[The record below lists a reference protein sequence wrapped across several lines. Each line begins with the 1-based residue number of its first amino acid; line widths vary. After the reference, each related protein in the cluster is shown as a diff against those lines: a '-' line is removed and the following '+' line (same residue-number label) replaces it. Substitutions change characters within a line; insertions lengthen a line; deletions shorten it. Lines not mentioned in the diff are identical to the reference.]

1 MAQIYSFWRQVILDF
16 SGGSVCN
23 NSLHLHMLFSNI
35 LGQTHI
41 KTHLLKSI
49 ENGKIP
55 HAQLFVGKT
64 GSGLLP
70 MALAYAQAILSG
82 NHLIGSKAHENC
94 MIKVANLAHPDLH
107 FVFPV
112 NTNEKVKK
120 NPFSALFLED
130 WRAFVSEN
138 QYGSLYDWLAYLGI
152 EKKQGNINVDEAKQ
166 MLKTLSLKAYEG
178 GHKIM
183 IIWMADRMNT
193 ACANKILK
201 LVEEPPQKT
210 VLLLLTEHEEHIL
223 GTIQSR
229 CQKLQFPLLP
239 ENVISSQLIEDK
251 GVEGKKAKK
260 ISSLSNGDYH
270 QALNLLNNLGDDA
283 VFENW
288 FVDWVRTA
296 FKAKGNKD
304 SINALISWSEE
315 IAKQGRETQKKFLG
329 YCQETFRQA
338 LLKNYKADSLLF
350 FDAHNTKFSI
360 EKFAPFVHQNNIFE
374 ISEALETASYH
385 IERNGSAK
393 IIFTD
398 LSIKLTRLLHA
409 KP

>member
-1 MAQIYSFWRQVILDF
+1 
-16 SGGSVCN
+16 
-23 NSLHLHMLFSNI
+23 
-35 LGQTHI
+35 
-41 KTHLLKSI
+41 
-49 ENGKIP
+49 
-55 HAQLFVGKT
+55 
-64 GSGLLP
+64 
-70 MALAYAQAILSG
+70 MALAYAQAILSS
-82 NHLIGSKAHENC
+82 NHAAGSKGYENC
-94 MIKVANLAHPDLH
+94 MAKVANLAHPDLH

-120 NPFSALFLED
+120 NPFSALFMED

-350 FDAHNTKFSI
+350 FDAPNTKFSI

-374 ISEALETASYH
+374 ISEALETAAYH
-385 IERNGSAK
+385 IERNGNAK

>member
-1 MAQIYSFWRQVILDF
+1 
-16 SGGSVCN
+16 
-23 NSLHLHMLFSNI
+23 MLFSNT

-41 KTHLLKSI
+41 KNHLLKGI
-49 ENGKIP
+49 ENGRIP

-64 GSGLLP
+64 GSGILP
-70 MALAYAQAILSG
+70 VALAYAQAILAS
-82 NHLIGSKAHENC
+82 NHPKGSKAHENC
-94 MIKVANLAHPDLH
+94 VSKVANLAHPDLH
-107 FVFPV
+107 FIFPV
-112 NTNEKVKK
+112 NTNQRIKK
-120 NPFSALFLED
+120 NPFSNLFLED
-130 WRAFVSEN
+130 LRDFVSKSPF
-138 QYGSLYDWLAYLGI
+138 GSLYDWLAFLGI

-166 MLKTLSLKAYEG
+166 MLKSLSLKPYEG
-178 GHKIM
+178 GHKVM

-210 VLLLLTEHEEHIL
+210 ILLLLTPYEEKIL

-229 CQKLQFPLLP
+229 CQKLHFPLLC
-239 ENVISSQLIEDK
+239 EEVISNQLIENK
-251 GVEGKKAKK
+251 GVESKKAKK
-260 ISSLSNGDYH
+260 ISSLCGGDYQ
-270 QALNLLNNLGDDA
+270 QALNLVDNLGDGG
-283 VFENW
+283 VFEHW

-296 FKAKGNKD
+296 FKAKGNKG

-329 YCQETFRQA
+329 YCLETFRQA
-338 LLKNYKADSLLF
+338 MLKNYKADSLLF
-350 FDAHNTKFSI
+350 FDAPNTKFSI

-385 IERNGSAK
+385 IERNGNAK

-409 KP
+409 KS

>member
-1 MAQIYSFWRQVILDF
+1 
-16 SGGSVCN
+16 
-23 NSLHLHMLFSNI
+23 MLFSNT

-41 KTHLLKSI
+41 KNHLLKGI
-49 ENGKIP
+49 ESGRIP

-64 GSGLLP
+64 GSGILP
-70 MALAYAQAILSG
+70 VALAYAQAILAS
-82 NHLIGSKAHENC
+82 NHPKGSKAHENC
-94 MIKVANLAHPDLH
+94 VRKVANLAHPDLH

-112 NTNEKVKK
+112 NTNQRIKK
-120 NPFSALFLED
+120 NPFSNLFLED
-130 WRAFVSEN
+130 WRTFVSKSPF
-138 QYGSLYDWLAYLGI
+138 GSLYDWLAFLGI
-152 EKKQGNINVDEAKQ
+152 EKKQGNINVDEAKE
-166 MLKTLSLKAYEG
+166 MLKSLSLKPYEG
-178 GHKIM
+178 GHKVM

-201 LVEEPPQKT
+201 LIEEPPQKT
-210 VLLLLTEHEEHIL
+210 ILLLLTPYEEKIL

-229 CQKLQFPLLP
+229 CQKLHFPLLC
-239 ENVISSQLIEDK
+239 EEVISNQLIENK
-251 GVEGKKAKK
+251 GVESKKAKK
-260 ISSLSNGDYH
+260 ISSLCGGDYQ
-270 QALNLLNNLGDDA
+270 QALNLVDNLGDDG
-283 VFENW
+283 VFEHW

-296 FKAKGNKD
+296 FKAKGNKG

-329 YCQETFRQA
+329 YCLETFRQA
-338 LLKNYKADSLLF
+338 MLKNYKADSLLF
-350 FDAHNTKFSI
+350 FDAPNTKFSI

-385 IERNGSAK
+385 IERNGNAK

-409 KP
+409 KS

>member
-1 MAQIYSFWRQVILDF
+1 
-16 SGGSVCN
+16 
-23 NSLHLHMLFSNI
+23 MLFSNT

-41 KTHLLKSI
+41 KNHLLKGI
-49 ENGKIP
+49 ENGRIP

-64 GSGLLP
+64 GSGILP
-70 MALAYAQAILSG
+70 VALAYAQAILAS
-82 NHLIGSKAHENC
+82 NHPKGSKAHENC
-94 MIKVANLAHPDLH
+94 VSKVANLAHPDLH

-112 NTNEKVKK
+112 NTNQRIKK
-120 NPFSALFLED
+120 NPFSNLFLED
-130 WRAFVSEN
+130 WRTFVSKSPF
-138 QYGSLYDWLAYLGI
+138 GSLYDWLAFLGI

-166 MLKTLSLKAYEG
+166 MLKSLSLKPYEG
-178 GHKIM
+178 GHKVM

-210 VLLLLTEHEEHIL
+210 ILLLLTPYEEKIL

-229 CQKLQFPLLP
+229 CQKLHFPLLA
-239 ENVISSQLIEDK
+239 EEVISNQLIENK
-251 GVEGKKAKK
+251 GVESKKAKK
-260 ISSLSNGDYH
+260 ISSLCGGDYQ
-270 QALNLLNNLGDDA
+270 QALNLVDNLGDDG
-283 VFENW
+283 VFEHW

-296 FKAKGNKD
+296 FKAKGNKG

-329 YCQETFRQA
+329 YCLETFRQA
-338 LLKNYKADSLLF
+338 MLKNYKADSLLF
-350 FDAHNTKFSI
+350 FDAPNTKFSI

-385 IERNGSAK
+385 IERNGNAK

-409 KP
+409 KS